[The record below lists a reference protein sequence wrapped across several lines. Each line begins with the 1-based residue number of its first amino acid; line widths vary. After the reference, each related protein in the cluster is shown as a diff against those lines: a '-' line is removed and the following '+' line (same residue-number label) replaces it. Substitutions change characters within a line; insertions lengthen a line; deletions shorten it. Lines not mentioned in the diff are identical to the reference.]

1 MTFPPDISPDGTLA
15 HPDDLSEE
23 AIRERVIRLAFDGDH
38 ERYEHFLDALRVVI
52 PPDVQVVLRGSAVT
66 GRRWADGQPFDA
78 DGPRTSDL
86 DLTLVGGGMAKLY
99 TEFYIPG
106 VHSVPLSEAHPE
118 ASHVFKPLRRALCSL
133 TGRAVNIQATTDLVQ
148 QVRDLLLDQPYFV
161 MLKEGEGRGPTRD
174 ESDSDRSVIPIEDG
188 EPGDRP
194 A

>member
-1 MTFPPDISPDGTLA
+1 MTFPSDIGPDGTLA
-15 HPDDLSEE
+15 HPDDLSAD
-23 AIRERVIRLAFDGDH
+23 AIRERVIRLAFDGDR
-38 ERYEHFLDALRVVI
+38 ERYERFLDALRDVV

-66 GRRWADGQPFDA
+66 GRRWADNQPFDA

-86 DLTLVGGGMAKLY
+86 DLTLVGGGMPKLY

-106 VHSVPLSEAHPE
+106 VHTVPLSEAHPE
-118 ASHVFKPLRRALCSL
+118 ASHVFKPLRRALCAL

-161 MLKEGEGRGPTRD
+161 MLDEGEGRGPTRD
-174 ESDSDRSVIPIEDG
+174 ESEVHPELIPIEDG
-188 EPGDRP
+188 EPGDLP